1 MKYIWTL
8 ALASALALSAC
19 GGGSPLTLTEDNYN
33 KIQNDMSESDVKSI
47 LGSPSSEDSQPIPI
61 VGGTQTTLVYSNTQ
75 NGTTVT
81 IVLKNDKVQNKTG
94 HFNP

>member
-33 KIQNDMSESDVKSI
+33 KIQNDMSESEVKSI
-47 LGSPSSEDSQPIPI
+47 LGSPSNEDSQPIPI
-61 VGGTQTTLVYSNTQ
+61 VGGTETTLTYANTQ

-81 IVLKNDKVQNKTG
+81 IVLKNDKVQSKTG